1 MPERIVVVGSSAVT
15 CLGPSREETWSGLI
29 AGRSGLARVEQLGP
43 DRFLQDIAGIVPD
56 VGPGRA
62 CDDPALSRLP
72 ARFLHLGLLA
82 ARQAWRD
89 SGLVKC
95 RELDPTR
102 VAVVVGSAMGGLDV
116 LDFEHAAAQRR
127 RTLATSPY
135 LIPGMI
141 INQAA
146 GQIAEHLKLLGPSLA
161 PANACATGG
170 HTVALGASLLRGGEA
185 DVALCGACESA
196 FTPLVVNGF
205 ATMKALLGRKADDRS
220 RDDPAQASR
229 PFSVDRAGFVLA
241 EGAAMMV
248 LATAAAARRLG
259 LCPQAELAGWAS
271 NTDAHH
277 MAIPDA
283 ASVVRC
289 LSLAL
294 RRAEVSAPEVGY
306 YNAHGTSTQLNDRV
320 ESEAIKQVFGA
331 HARTLAVSS
340 IKGALGHGL
349 GAASAIEAVVA
360 VEVLKHG
367 VIPPTLNFRR
377 DPELD
382 LDYVPDVARSHRAET
397 VVSASFGFGGTNNAL
412 VFRRMEDV

>member
-1 MPERIVVVGSSAVT
+1 
-15 CLGPSREETWSGLI
+15 
-29 AGRSGLARVEQLGP
+29 
-43 DRFLQDIAGIVPD
+43 
-56 VGPGRA
+56 
-62 CDDPALSRLP
+62 
-72 ARFLHLGLLA
+72 
-82 ARQAWRD
+82 
-89 SGLVKC
+89 
-95 RELDPTR
+95 
-102 VAVVVGSAMGGLDV
+102 
-116 LDFEHAAAQRR
+116 
-127 RTLATSPY
+127 
-135 LIPGMI
+135 
-141 INQAA
+141 
-146 GQIAEHLKLLGPSLA
+146 
-161 PANACATGG
+161 
-170 HTVALGASLLRGGEA
+170 
-185 DVALCGACESA
+185 
-196 FTPLVVNGF
+196 
-205 ATMKALLGRKADDRS
+205 
-220 RDDPAQASR
+220 
-229 PFSVDRAGFVLA
+229 
-241 EGAAMMV
+241 
-248 LATAAAARRLG
+248 
-259 LCPQAELAGWAS
+259 
-271 NTDAHH
+271 